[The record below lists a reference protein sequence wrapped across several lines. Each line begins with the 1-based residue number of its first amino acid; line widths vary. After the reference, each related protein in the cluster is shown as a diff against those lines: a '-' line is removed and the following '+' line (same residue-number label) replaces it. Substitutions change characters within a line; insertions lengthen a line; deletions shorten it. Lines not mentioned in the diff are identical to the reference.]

1 MTLTEPLKYRETSLP
16 ANSTVSVTDK
26 LCNRHKI
33 YDREGYYVES
43 RRGGGGYIKITRVSI
58 GHEGK
63 NYLMHIINSMGDSIS
78 QQSAHVFI
86 NNFVDHNVV
95 TEKEAMLLKAATSD
109 KALAAVPVESRGQIR
124 ASILK
129 TCWCV
134 FWFNMCNLWFWPF

>member
-1 MTLTEPLKYRETSLP
+1 
-16 ANSTVSVTDK
+16 
-26 LCNRHKI
+26 
-33 YDREGYYVES
+33 
-43 RRGGGGYIKITRVSI
+43 
-58 GHEGK
+58 
-63 NYLMHIINSMGDSIS
+63 MGDSIS